1 MVSDRAP
8 REGIP
13 SLEEHVERILG
24 LLRACGLLL
33 FPQSETPLRR
43 QLADFMDTHR
53 DETVDRWINKVGTAL
68 ALEDDELSDLID
80 DIRDAHVRWV
90 ARIRDPADTT
100 TYAVLREHARGGFIS
115 KHPPSRFLSSQ
126 LVIEHITADLLR
138 REWQNP
144 EEVPELVALLDQEFW
159 ERILHI
165 TDFFVEA
172 REQDLADQAES
183 HRRSLDAAPAAM
195 LTIDSD
201 TGAIVAANLFGR
213 TRLAGE
219 RSLDGMRLWELHPSH
234 ERVRVRE
241 AFESATASGSGSLG
255 NLHIERT
262 DGENLPVDL
271 RMTTIDYRDER
282 LLQAMYID
290 LSERRRLE
298 FQLIQSEKMAAIG
311 QLAAG
316 IAHEIRNPLGI
327 IMNALY
333 DLGELLPDGPEA
345 VREDLEI
352 ARTEMARVQEII
364 NNLLEFSRDS
374 HSETDE
380 FDLNAL
386 VERTLRLMNKYL
398 QNNGVRSRTM
408 LTESSRCKANE
419 NGIRQV
425 LLNLITN
432 AVQSMPEGGDLCIAT
447 ELRDDGRVELSISDT
462 GVGIPPERLG
472 QIFDPFFTT
481 KDPGEGT
488 GLGLSV
494 VHSVISNSGGTIQVR
509 SEPGSGTTFTIIL
522 AASGRAAS
530 SAEAQA

>member
-1 MVSDRAP
+1 MAIEAAHGES
-8 REGIP
+8 IP

-33 FPQSETPLRR
+33 FPQSETPLRHR
-43 QLADFMDTHR
+43 LADFMDAHR
-53 DETVDRWINKVGTAL
+53 EETVDRWIAKVGTAL
-68 ALEDDELSDLID
+68 EIDDEELSDLID

-90 ARIRDPADTT
+90 ARIRDPQDTT

-126 LVIEHITADLLR
+126 LVIEHITAGLLR
-138 REWQNP
+138 REWDKRD
-144 EEVPELVALLDQEFW
+144 ELPELLALLNQEFW
-159 ERILHI
+159 ERTLHI
-165 TDFFVEA
+165 IDFFVEA

-183 HRRSLDAAPAAM
+183 HRRSLDAAPAAI
-195 LTIDSD
+195 LTVDSE

-213 TRLAGE
+213 SRLAGDRKLE
-219 RSLDGMRLWELHPSH
+219 GTLLWDLHPRH
-234 ERVRVRE
+234 ERVRVRD
-241 AFESATASGSGSLG
+241 AFKSATTQGSGSLG
-255 NLHIERT
+255 NLHVEQSI
-262 DGENLPVDL
+262 DGNLPVDL

-290 LSERRRLE
+290 LSERRQLE

-333 DLGELLPDGPEA
+333 DLGELLPDAPEA
-345 VREDLEI
+345 VQEDLEI
-352 ARTEMARVQEII
+352 ARTEMGRVQEII

-374 HSETDE
+374 RSETDSIE
-380 FDLNAL
+380 LNAL
-386 VERTLRLMNKYL
+386 VERTLRLMSKYL

-408 LTESSRCKANE
+408 LSEPSNCEANE
-419 NGIRQV
+419 NGMRQV

-447 ELRDDGRVELSISDT
+447 EQRDGGLIELSISDT
-462 GVGIPPERLG
+462 GAGIPPERIG
-472 QIFDPFFTT
+472 KIFDPFFTT
-481 KDPGEGT
+481 KNPGEGT

-494 VHSVISNSGGTIQVR
+494 VHSVISNSGGTIQVS
-509 SEPGSGTTFTIIL
+509 SEVGSGTTFTISL
-522 AASGRAAS
+522 ATADLQDA
-530 SAEAQA
+530 AEAPA